1 MMESD
6 IKRLVTLNLLEQ
18 YAARSVY
25 YVPAAVSNRHIH
37 LSQDALDAL
46 FGKGYALKPFKQ
58 LSQPGQYACEEKLT
72 FVGPKSKFD
81 GIRILG
87 PVRPATQVEISLTD
101 AYGLGI
107 KPVVRMSG
115 DISNTPGGKLIGPN
129 GEYTLS
135 CGVIVSQSHLHAS
148 KEQAAWYG
156 LKDGDRINVRK
167 RGVRTVVFENI
178 PVRAGDTHSLELHFD
193 TDEANAALI
202 GNGDLLELVR

>member
-1 MMESD
+1 MTESE
-6 IKRLVTLNLLEQ
+6 IRRMVTLSMLQ
-18 YAARSVY
+18 QFAASSAF

-46 FGKGYALKPFKQ
+46 FGKGYTLKPFKP

-72 FVGPKSKFD
+72 FVGPKNKFD

-101 AYGLGI
+101 AYGLGV

-115 DISNTPGGKLIGPN
+115 DVANTPGGKLIGPN

-135 CGVIVSQSHLHAS
+135 CGVIVSQCHLHAS

-156 LKDGDRINVRK
+156 LKDGDLVCVRK
-167 RGVRTVVFENI
+167 RGVRTVVFENVL
-178 PVRAGDTHSLELHFD
+178 VRAGDTHSLELHFD

>member
-1 MMESD
+1 MTESE
-6 IKRLVTLNLLEQ
+6 IRRLVTLSMLQ
-18 YAARSVY
+18 QFAASSAF

-46 FGKGYALKPFKQ
+46 FGKGYTLKSFKP

-72 FVGPKSKFD
+72 FVGPKNKFD

-87 PVRPATQVEISLTD
+87 PVRAATQVEISLTD

-115 DISNTPGGKLIGPN
+115 DVANTPGGKLIGPN

-135 CGVIVSQSHLHAS
+135 CGVIVSQCHLHAS

-156 LKDGDRINVRK
+156 LKDGDLICVRK
-167 RGVRTVVFENI
+167 RGVRTVVFENVL
-178 PVRAGDTHSLELHFD
+178 VRAGDTHSLELHFD

-202 GNGDLLELVR
+202 GNGDLLDLVR